1 MDVLKGIGLLEGTVL
16 VGLLVL
22 SILPAV
28 CAFILAERKALPR
41 TIWALL
47 GLVLSWPIVIALLV
61 FPSAESRQRPQ

>member
-1 MDVLKGIGLLEGTVL
+1 MDILKGIGLFEGTVL

-28 CAFILAERKALPR
+28 CAFILAGPKALPA

-61 FPSAESRQRPQ
+61 FPSAQNRQGPR